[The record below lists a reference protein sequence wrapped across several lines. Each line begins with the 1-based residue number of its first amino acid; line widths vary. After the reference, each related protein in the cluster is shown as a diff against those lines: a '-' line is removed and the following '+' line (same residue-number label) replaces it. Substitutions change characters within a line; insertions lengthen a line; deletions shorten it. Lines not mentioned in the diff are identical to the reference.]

1 MNQIADLFPEN
12 AVNPDWLDPFPVPLT
27 SMPDG
32 WLNQVEM
39 QILYSLARR
48 GEGPILEIGS
58 WLGRSTTA
66 IAAGIR
72 DGGRR
77 AFDTV
82 DFGITSIPEFEEKL
96 QVGIETLSH
105 NPTVIRSI
113 HAPGGTT
120 ALLIENLRRNNLLP
134 YVTSIIR

>member
-1 MNQIADLFPEN
+1 MNSLDDLFPDF
-12 AVNPDWLDPFPVPLT
+12 AVDLDRLDPFPIPLT
-27 SMPDG
+27 SMPEG

-48 GEGPILEIGS
+48 GNGPVLEIGS

-72 DGGRR
+72 DGGHR

-96 QVGIETLSH
+96 QTGIETLSH
-105 NPTVIRSI
+105 NPIVIRSI

-120 ALLIENLRRNNLLP
+120 ALLIENLR
-134 YVTSIIR
+134 